1 MLGMDKAAVGW
12 SIGIVAVAVG
22 IAFYGLGTPSESPL
36 AAASDVPATPAAQ
49 QSQTTDASADMPEPA
64 MEPPATP
71 AVDAPQDEAPGG
83 GGQISDGMA
92 SASPAVAQVLIPPGT
107 NLPGC
112 EDDSSCL
119 LPSVVETDAGGTVSW
134 TNQDTSSHTVTSG
147 SPATGPTGIF
157 DSSLIISGET
167 FEYTFE
173 EPGRYE
179 YFCLVHPWVVGTVQ
193 VN

>member
-1 MLGMDKAAVGW
+1 MSGIDRAAAGW

-22 IAFYGLGTPSESPL
+22 IAFYGLSSPAEPPTTPTAPNLTADEDHSPPPTSP
-36 AAASDVPATPAAQ
+36 AADVPQEEKPQDDGHMTEET
-49 QSQTTDASADMPEPA
+49 SPA
-64 MEPPATP
+64 MPG
-71 AVDAPQDEAPGG
+71 AV
-83 GGQISDGMA
+83 
-92 SASPAVAQVLIPPGT
+92 QVLMPLGT

-112 EDDSSCL
+112 EDDGSCL
-119 LPSVVETDAGGTVSW
+119 VPSVARIAAGGAVSW

-147 SPATGPTGIF
+147 SPASGPTGIF

>member
-1 MLGMDKAAVGW
+1 MSGMDKAAVGW
-12 SIGIVAVAVG
+12 SMGIVAVAVG
-22 IAFYGLGTPSESPL
+22 IALYGLSSPAEPATVAPTAPEL
-36 AAASDVPATPAAQ
+36 AADQHPSMPPTSSATDVPQEEPRDGGHVSEETTPALSVAVQ
-49 QSQTTDASADMPEPA
+49 VMMP
-64 MEPPATP
+64 
-71 AVDAPQDEAPGG
+71 
-83 GGQISDGMA
+83 
-92 SASPAVAQVLIPPGT
+92 LGT

-112 EDDSSCL
+112 EDDGSCL
-119 LPSVVETDAGGTVSW
+119 VPSAVRIDTGGTVAW

-167 FEYTFE
+167 FEYTFK
-173 EPGRYE
+173 EPGEYE

>member
-1 MLGMDKAAVGW
+1 MSGIDRAAVGW

-22 IAFYGLGTPSESPL
+22 IAFYGLSSPVETPTTPTTPS
-36 AAASDVPATPAAQ
+36 PAADEDH
-49 QSQTTDASADMPEPA
+49 S
-64 MEPPATP
+64 PP
-71 AVDAPQDEAPGG
+71 
-83 GGQISDGMA
+83 
-92 SASPAVAQVLIPPGT
+92 SASPAADVPLETPQDGGIMTEEVTDTLPGVAQVLMPLGT

-112 EDDSSCL
+112 EDDRSCL
-119 LPSVVETDAGGTVSW
+119 VPSVARIEAGGAVSW

-173 EPGRYE
+173 EPGQYE
-179 YFCLVHPWVVGTVQ
+179 YFCLVHPWVVGAVQ
-193 VN
+193 VD

>member
-1 MLGMDKAAVGW
+1 MSGMDKAAVGW

-22 IAFYGLGTPSESPL
+22 IAFYGLSSPVEPATVAPTAPDLTAGQDDPSPPP
-36 AAASDVPATPAAQ
+36 AASVTDAPPEEPQDGVPVVEETTPAMPAT
-49 QSQTTDASADMPEPA
+49 
-64 MEPPATP
+64 
-71 AVDAPQDEAPGG
+71 VR
-83 GGQISDGMA
+83 
-92 SASPAVAQVLIPPGT
+92 VLMPPGT

-112 EDDSSCL
+112 EDDGSCL
-119 LPSVVETDAGGTVSW
+119 VPSAVRIDAGGTVAW
-134 TNQDTSSHTVTSG
+134 TNQDASSHTVTSG

-173 EPGRYE
+173 ELGEYE

>member
-1 MLGMDKAAVGW
+1 MSGMDKAAVGW

-36 AAASDVPATPAAQ
+36 AAAPDVPATPAAQ
-49 QSQTTDASADMPEPA
+49 QPQTADTSVDMLEPA
-64 MEPPATP
+64 VEPPATP
-71 AVDAPQDEAPGG
+71 AVDAPQDEAPE
-83 GGQISDGMA
+83 GGQTPDGTA
-92 SASPAVAQVLIPPGT
+92 SASAAVAQVLIPLGT

-119 LPSVVETDAGGTVSW
+119 VPSVVETDAGGIVSW

-173 EPGRYE
+173 EPGSYE

>member
-1 MLGMDKAAVGW
+1 MSGMDKAAVGW

-22 IAFYGLGTPSESPL
+22 IAFYGQSSPAEPAATPTAPDLTAGQDPSPPPTISVADAPL
-36 AAASDVPATPAAQ
+36 EEQQDDAHMAEETTPTMPAT
-49 QSQTTDASADMPEPA
+49 
-64 MEPPATP
+64 
-71 AVDAPQDEAPGG
+71 
-83 GGQISDGMA
+83 
-92 SASPAVAQVLIPPGT
+92 AQVMMPLGT

-112 EDDSSCL
+112 EDDGSCL
-119 LPSVVETDAGGTVSW
+119 VPSAVQIDAGGTVAW

-173 EPGRYE
+173 ELGEYE